1 MLLRGGFP
9 GTGPVAQPQV
19 PPAGSDPPPSSSLGP
34 AKIQIQIWTSQDQL
48 AAAKL
53 ALARSQDTL
62 AKAELTLVEAGTA
75 VATVELALATAIWNS
90 NSEFKFRALRFLDG
104 QNAANGAATGAPTPR
119 KHYGAATGS
128 TPGFQHPT
136 QKANCGAATGAT
148 APTSHPL
155 LACAS
160 NNTGHTALSDE
171 NSETS
176 LQSGLTGA
184 ISPGAFLYPAMGPAP
199 ATNRAVHGLRDQLGS
214 HLLAN
219 TKPID
224 VTRHTRHGRIEHSLD
239 NVPNT
244 HTHTHT
250 PPQELELFSG
260 VTTHTHTP
268 TATYILPLAIN
279 DGDGGAGG
287 GPEPDARQGD
297 AMGNGTAGGGAVGT
311 GPGTDVEKDRDKHG
325 GDGHMLGVE
334 CEDGGP
340 RLWARLGDGRGT
352 FKSGG
357 GGTGPGVVPGNGSA
371 GDTRGEGGQGL
382 PVGVQ
387 SGGGGLF
394 GRRSRP
400 RVGGGYAGRG
410 VGPQRVTLHRRKR
423 VMLLSRRG
431 GARHRPYA
439 ASDFGLCS
447 TGRHGSRTAGFKD
460 GATVVDGGRD
470 ALYA

>member
-1 MLLRGGFP
+1 MQLRVGFP
-9 GTGPVAQPQV
+9 GMGPVAQSQV
-19 PPAGSDPPPSSSLGP
+19 PPMGSDPPPPDGRLALQKFKFEGP
-34 AKIQIQIWTSQDQL
+34 QEQL
-48 AAAKL
+48 AAVATSK
-53 ALARSQDTL
+53 DTN
-62 AKAELTLVEAGTA
+62 AKAGLTLVEASI
-75 VATVELALATAIWNS
+75 ATRQFDPAKLARGRLLLQR
-90 NSEFKFRALRFLDG
+90 FRAQKLNE
-104 QNAANGAATGAPTPR
+104 QTAANGAATGAPTPR
-119 KHYGAATGS
+119 KHYGAAAGS

-199 ATNRAVHGLRDQLGS
+199 ATNRAMHGLRDQLGFQ
-214 HLLAN
+214 LLAN

-224 VTRHTRHGRIEHSLD
+224 VTRHTRHGRIEHLLD

-268 TATYILPLAIN
+268 TYTYILPLAIN

-311 GPGTDVEKDRDKHG
+311 GPGTDVEKDRDKHR